1 MMSLVRGIVATVI
14 LAGAGAGVGSAVTVA
29 GNKTV
34 NQYAQYVQ
42 QTNQKALTNAV
53 NVFAGN

>member
-14 LAGAGAGVGSAVTVA
+14 LAGAGVGSAVTVA

-53 NVFAGN
+53 KVFAGN